1 MIFVKSPS
9 QIEKMRKAGDIIK
22 GLWDLFEKE
31 VKPGVTT
38 KHLDKLAYNY
48 ITSHNAKPS
57 FLGYGGFP
65 GTICASINEQVVHG
79 FPGDV
84 KLKEGD
90 IIGVDVGCILDGWHS
105 DSARTY
111 LIGDCSDEVK
121 DLVKTT
127 RESFF
132 KGVEQFKAGN
142 RLGDI
147 SHAIQEH
154 CESRGYGVVREM
166 VGHGIGRQLHEEP
179 NVPNYGRVGH
189 GPLLQPGMVLAIEP
203 MVNLGTYEVIIDGWK
218 CVTKDGKP
226 SAHYENTVAL
236 TEKGAEILTL

>member
-1 MIFVKSPS
+1 M
-9 QIEKMRKAGDIIK
+9 
-22 GLWDLFEKE
+22 LF
-31 VKPGVTT
+31 
-38 KHLDKLAYNY
+38 HL
-48 ITSHNAKPS
+48 
-57 FLGYGGFP
+57 
-65 GTICASINEQVVHG
+65 
-79 FPGDV
+79 
-84 KLKEGD
+84 
-90 IIGVDVGCILDGWHS
+90 
-105 DSARTY
+105 
-111 LIGDCSDEVK
+111 
-121 DLVKTT
+121 
-127 RESFF
+127 
-132 KGVEQFKAGN
+132 
-142 RLGDI
+142 I

-179 NVPNYGRVGH
+179 NVPNYGRAGH